1 MKRPALSQVS
11 STGFSAAA
19 SDPDAH
25 STPGTDWADEVQRTA
40 EAATAALAE
49 PQRLFAEFRRKLA
62 VGETLARAFQ
72 KLAEALNFS
81 GRITLTFHQG
91 RLTKTVLEE
100 AYFRGR
106 PMT

>member
-1 MKRPALSQVS
+1 MKRPAISQIPPD
-11 STGFSAAA
+11 GFPAPA
-19 SDPDAH
+19 SDPDAR
-25 STPGTDWADEVQRTA
+25 SAPATDWADEAQRTA
-40 EAATAALAE
+40 ETAVAALAE

-62 VGETLARAFQ
+62 LGETLARAFQ
-72 KLAEALNFS
+72 KLAEALRFS

-106 PMT
+106 PVT

>member
-1 MKRPALSQVS
+1 MKRSAGSPP
-11 STGFSAAA
+11 FSAEA
-19 SDPDAH
+19 STTEHDAGALA
-25 STPGTDWADEVQRTA
+25 SERQDWTEEAGRTA
-40 EAATAALAE
+40 EAAAAAIAV
-49 PQRLFAEFRRKLA
+49 PQELFAEFRRKLA
-62 VGETLARAFQ
+62 LGEALARAFE
-72 KLAEALNFS
+72 KLAEALHFS

>member
-1 MKRPALSQVS
+1 MKR
-11 STGFSAAA
+11 STGCHPLSAAT
-19 SDPDAH
+19 PTVEHDADGLR
-25 STPGTDWADEVQRTA
+25 SERQDWAEEAGRTA
-40 EAATAALAE
+40 EAAAAATAE
-49 PQRLFAEFRRKLA
+49 PLKLFAEFRRKLA
-62 VGETLARAFQ
+62 LGEALARAFE
-72 KLAEALNFS
+72 KLAEALHFS